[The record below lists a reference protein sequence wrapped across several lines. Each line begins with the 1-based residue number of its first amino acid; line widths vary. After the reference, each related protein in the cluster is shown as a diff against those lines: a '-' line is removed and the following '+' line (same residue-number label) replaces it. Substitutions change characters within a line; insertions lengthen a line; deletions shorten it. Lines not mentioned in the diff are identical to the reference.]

1 MRERFVPL
9 KRSKTNHLLC
19 KAKINGLS
27 AILLLDTGASN
38 SCIHWNLKD
47 HYLLESKGDPFDAAS
62 ASQDK
67 LKAMATKKSRLQLG
81 MHAVGTFSFVLLDL
95 NHVNQTL
102 ASQGCKPIDGIL
114 GADFFT
120 KNKSIL
126 DYATRKLWL

>member
-1 MRERFVPL
+1 MKDRFVAL
-9 KRSKTNHLLC
+9 KKSKTNHLMC
-19 KAKINGLS
+19 KAKINGFS
-27 AILLLDTGASN
+27 AILLLDSGASN

-47 HYLLESKGDPFDAAS
+47 HYQLECKGDPFDAAS

-67 LKAMATKKSRLQLG
+67 LKAISTKKASLQIG
-81 MHAVGTFSFVLLDL
+81 IHPVGFFSFVLLDL

-102 ASQGCKPIDGIL
+102 ASQGCQSIDGIL

-126 DYATRKLWL
+126 DYATQKLWL